1 MRIAFSEE
9 IPVQDVITAI
19 DGYGALRIAGDRAV
33 KPVYLPLIP
42 YEEPVERTFPDI
54 PSVMAPYPGIARCR
68 KAYAVYGEQGFRIDM
83 HAGILRCDITTL
95 HEVLAHGFHRQGRGD
110 GSFLNHGAYLMDG
123 AAITIGKRCF
133 LGPNCGLYTAS
144 HPLDPAQRA
153 LGLERALPITLED
166 DVWLGGHVVILQG
179 VTVGAGSVIGAGS
192 VVTRDIPPGVVA
204 AGNPCR
210 VLRPI
215 AEADR
220 IRP

>member
-1 MRIAFSEE
+1 MTEREKKDLGLWHDANFDAELLE
-9 IPVQDVITAI
+9 ARRRAD
-19 DGYGALRIAGDRAV
+19 ALCAAYNALPPGDAAGQRDLLRT
-33 KPVYLPLIP
+33 LIP
-42 YEEPVERTFPDI
+42 DLGEGVTI
-54 PSVMAPYPGIARCR
+54 LAPLWVDYGVNCR
-68 KAYAVYGEQGFRIDM
+68 I
-83 HAGILRCDITTL
+83 
-95 HEVLAHGFHRQGRGD
+95 GD

-144 HPLDPAQRA
+144 HPLDAAQRA

-192 VVTRDIPPGVVA
+192 VVTHDIPPGVVA
-204 AGNPCR
+204 TGNPCR

-215 AEADR
+215 TEADR

>member
-19 DGYGALRIAGDRAV
+19 DGYGALRIAGDSTV

-83 HAGILRCDITTL
+83 HAGILRCDITAF

-110 GSFLNHGAYLMDG
+110 GSFLIKPSIELKREPEDIGGGCLLPFNRRRY
-123 AAITIGKRCF
+123 AACGKECGKNGYQYGSSHIGIQHILSYKGNRCK
-133 LGPNCGLYTAS
+133 GNDRTNCAHYFY
-144 HPLDPAQRA
+144 
-153 LGLERALPITLED
+153 
-166 DVWLGGHVVILQG
+166 
-179 VTVGAGSVIGAGS
+179 
-192 VVTRDIPPGVVA
+192 
-204 AGNPCR
+204 
-210 VLRPI
+210 
-215 AEADR
+215 
-220 IRP
+220 

>member
-95 HEVLAHGFHRQGRGD
+95 HEVLAHGFHRQSEDIGGGCLLPFNRRRYAACGKECGKNGYQY
-110 GSFLNHGAYLMDG
+110 GSSH
-123 AAITIGKRCF
+123 IGIQHILSYKGNRCK
-133 LGPNCGLYTAS
+133 GNDRTNCAHYFY
-144 HPLDPAQRA
+144 
-153 LGLERALPITLED
+153 
-166 DVWLGGHVVILQG
+166 
-179 VTVGAGSVIGAGS
+179 
-192 VVTRDIPPGVVA
+192 
-204 AGNPCR
+204 
-210 VLRPI
+210 
-215 AEADR
+215 
-220 IRP
+220 